1 MDRTTTL
8 EIKDVGTTKVD
19 VPKAAK
25 TKLSA
30 PAPEAAKEGSKT

>member
-19 VPKAAK
+19 VPGTAQK
-25 TKLSA
+25 KLSA